1 MQRIRL
7 APIPFI
13 VCLVAVPRSDGQ
25 PKDKPKEPPPQP
37 LYALQLAADPGKTTK
52 LTLRG
57 LNLETATELRLGE
70 PKSSGK
76 VLGKGRKTPVS
87 NQMTPQL
94 VGDTEIDVEV
104 TLPADVPGGI
114 VPLTLVG
121 PGGEGKPI
129 TILVNDDTA
138 RVPEKEPND
147 GFKEAMRLTTPVV
160 VVAAFQKP
168 QDADVYR
175 IDGKAGEKYRIEVQA
190 GRFGS
195 PADALVTLYDADG
208 RTVATG
214 EPAADG
220 KDQVLRVTLPRDGGY
235 FVSVLEGFD
244 QGGPMFVYRLAVRR
258 EP

>member
-1 MQRIRL
+1 MKYFL
-7 APIPFI
+7 AVLFFP
-13 VCLVAVPRSDGQ
+13 LVVLSPSAGQ
-25 PKDKPKEPPPQP
+25 PKDKPKDPPPQP
-37 LYALQLAADPGKTTK
+37 LYALQLAADPGKATK

-57 LNLETATELRLGE
+57 LNLDAATLVRLGE

-76 VLGKGRKTPVS
+76 VLGKGRKTPIS
-87 NQMTPQL
+87 NQMNPQL

-104 TLPADVPGGI
+104 TLPADVPGGS

-129 TILVNDDTA
+129 NLLVNDDTP

-147 GFKEAMRLTTPVV
+147 GFKEAMPLTAPVV
-160 VVAAFQKP
+160 VEAAFQKP

-175 IDGKAGEKYRIEVQA
+175 LEGKAGEKYRIEVQA

-195 PADALVTLYDADG
+195 PADALLTLFDADG

-220 KDQVLRVTLPRDGGY
+220 KDQLLRVTLPRDGAY